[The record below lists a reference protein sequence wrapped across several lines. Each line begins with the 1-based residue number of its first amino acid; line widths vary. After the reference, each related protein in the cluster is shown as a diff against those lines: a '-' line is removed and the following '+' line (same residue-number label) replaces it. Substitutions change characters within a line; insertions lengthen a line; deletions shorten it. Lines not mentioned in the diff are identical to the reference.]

1 MTTTYIA
8 GCIHDQLLDAV
19 LDGQI
24 GKGLI
29 VTRQEVIN
37 FFDNV
42 KKSYTGV
49 LLSNSEMETS
59 DHSPTWRKYTR
70 RISEGVYRIHP
81 IALANR
87 LRGRKVKEPEA
98 A

>member
-1 MTTTYIA
+1 MSTYIA
-8 GCIHDQLLDAV
+8 ESIHDLLLDAV

-24 GKGLI
+24 GSGII
-29 VTRQEVIN
+29 VTRKEIMT

-49 LLSNSEMETS
+49 LLSNAEMETS
-59 DHSPTWRKYTR
+59 SHSPTWRKYTR
-70 RISEGVYRIHP
+70 RISKGVYRIHP

-87 LRGRKVKEPEA
+87 LRSRRKVE
-98 A
+98 

>member
-1 MTTTYIA
+1 MSNYITSSV
-8 GCIHDQLLDAV
+8 HDELLDAM
-19 LDGQI
+19 LDGHI
-24 GKGLI
+24 GTGLVI
-29 VTRQEVIN
+29 TRKDVMD
-37 FFDNV
+37 FFDQL

-70 RISEGVYRIHP
+70 RLSKGVYRIHP

-87 LRGRKVKEPEA
+87 LRNRIKK
-98 A
+98 

>member
-1 MTTTYIA
+1 MSIYITSS
-8 GCIHDQLLDAV
+8 IHDSLLDAM

-29 VTRQEVIN
+29 VTRQEVMA
-37 FFDNV
+37 FFEEV

-49 LLSNSEMETS
+49 LLSNAEMETS

-70 RISEGVYRIHP
+70 RIAAGVYRIHP
-81 IALANR
+81 ISLANR
-87 LRGRKVKEPEA
+87 LKSRRKQS
-98 A
+98 